1 MTGTHK
7 AVVLQKKGQIGF
19 EDRPEPEISDSHY
32 VKIHVK
38 KTGICGSD
46 IHYYTHGSI
55 GSFVLEKP
63 MILGHESSGVVV
75 EVGEDVS
82 LVKVG
87 DRVAIEPGVPSRYSD
102 ETKAGHYNLCPH
114 MAFAATPPYDGT
126 LVKYYLAPEDFL
138 VKLPDHVSFEEG
150 ACVEPLAVGVHANR
164 LAETSF
170 GKKVVVFGAGPVGLV
185 TGAVA
190 SAFGASDVV
199 YVDVVESKLERTKQ
213 FGATSTINSTKYKS
227 EDELVTA
234 IKSELDGE
242 QPEIAIDCTGAEICI
257 RTAIKVL
264 KAGGSYVQVGMG
276 KDDVNF
282 PIGMVGGKELRILGS
297 FRYYFNDYKI
307 AVKLISEGKVN
318 VKNMI
323 THTFKFDEAIKAY
336 DFNADHGSEV
346 VKTIIDGPE

>member
-1 MTGTHK
+1 MTGTQK
-7 AVVLQKKGQIGF
+7 AVVLQKKGEISF
-19 EDRPEPEISDSHY
+19 EDRPAPEITDSHY

-55 GSFVLEKP
+55 GEFVVKKP
-63 MILGHESSGVVV
+63 MVLGHESSGVVV
-75 EVGEDVS
+75 EVGKDVT
-82 LVKVG
+82 LVQVG

-102 ETKAGHYNLCPH
+102 ETKSGHYNLCPH

-150 ACVEPLAVGVHANR
+150 ACAEPLAVGVHANR

-170 GKKVVVFGAGPVGLV
+170 GKNVVVFGAGPVGLV

-190 SAFGASDVV
+190 AAFGASAVV
-199 YVDVVESKLERTKQ
+199 YVDVFENKLERSKD
-213 FGATSTINSTKYKS
+213 FGATNTINSTKYKS
-227 EDELVTA
+227 EDELTEV
-234 IKSELDGE
+234 IKSELKGE
-242 QPEIAIDCTGAEICI
+242 QPEIAIDCSGAEICI

-276 KDDVNF
+276 KDNINF
-282 PIGMVGGKELRILGS
+282 PIAMIGAKELRVLGS

-318 VKNMI
+318 VKKMI
-323 THTFKFDEAIKAY
+323 THTFKFEEAIDAY
-336 DFNADHGSEV
+336 NFNLEHGSEV
-346 VKTIIDGPE
+346 VKTMIDGPE